1 MPAYK
6 SMMSISPKSGYH
18 AQSAAE
24 VISLLKTSEQGLTS
38 SQAEQKIY
46 AYGFNELK
54 KVAGPSP
61 LKIILSQFAS
71 PLVWILVVAIII
83 SLFLRERIDALVIG
97 IIVIINTILGFIQEY
112 KAEKAIDA
120 LKKLSSPKA
129 RVFRDGKEILI
140 ESRRLV
146 PGDVIVIREGDFI
159 AADARLI
166 QANSLKIEQA
176 SLTGESQAAGKST
189 AALDSATAL
198 ADRSNMV
205 YSSTLAVSGNGQA
218 VVTATGMDS
227 EIGRIAALIQ
237 ESPETTTPLQKKLR
251 QLGAYL
257 TIAVIAVA
265 AITFLAGVLRGQDW
279 SVMILTAIALAVA
292 AIPEGL
298 PAVITVSLALGV
310 QKMIQRHALVRK
322 LPAVETLGSVT
333 VICTDK
339 TGTLTHNQMTVKKI
353 LANHAVYDVSGSGYS
368 ANGEFLI
375 NSRKASTK
383 ELELLLKSGVYCN
396 NSRLEMQ
403 QQARKVIGDPT
414 EAALLVSAEKAGIKN
429 LSLKRV
435 KEIPFSAER
444 KMMTTIHQQGDKIIS
459 FSKGAVEII
468 LEKCDKILING
479 KIRRL
484 ERSDL
489 KNIYS
494 NNESFAKEALRVL
507 AFAYNDK
514 LTAKDNA
521 EQNMTFLGLQAMI
534 DPPRE
539 EVKESI
545 KKCQAAGI
553 RVIMITGD
561 HLLTAQAIAAKLNLE
576 GKAVTGRELAAEK
589 IDRIIEDTN
598 IFARVEPVQ
607 KLDLIAAL
615 KKKGH
620 IIAMTGDGV
629 NDAPALKKAD
639 IGISMGL
646 IGTDVAKEASDI
658 ILTDDNFASIVNAIE
673 EGRTIFDNIRKF
685 VNYLLSSNLAEIL
698 VIFLALLLGLPL
710 PLTVLQILWINL
722 ITDGLPAIALT
733 ADPAEKEIM
742 SRPPRPPKE
751 NIISKEVGA
760 DVIIL
765 GTLMAAMALLLFFL
779 YRNSPL
785 AKAQTIV
792 FTALVVFEITRLEL
806 IRARYKLPIFSN
818 MYLLAAV
825 AISLALQLLLLYTPL
840 GKFFGVVKLE
850 AADWLF
856 ILAAMLA
863 IVIISKA
870 IQGLKNK
877 IKNPNRSKLR
887 GIF

>member
-265 AITFLAGVLRGQDW
+265 VITFLAGVLRGQDW

-722 ITDGLPAIALT
+722 VTDGLPAIALT

>member
-722 ITDGLPAIALT
+722 VTDGLPAIALT

-806 IRARYKLPIFSN
+806 IRARYKLPIF
-818 MYLLAAV
+818 
-825 AISLALQLLLLYTPL
+825 
-840 GKFFGVVKLE
+840 
-850 AADWLF
+850 
-856 ILAAMLA
+856 
-863 IVIISKA
+863 
-870 IQGLKNK
+870 
-877 IKNPNRSKLR
+877 
-887 GIF
+887 

>member
-353 LANHAVYDVSGSGYS
+353 LANHLVYDVSGSGYS
-368 ANGEFLI
+368 TNGEFQI
-375 NSRKASTK
+375 NDRQISTK

-722 ITDGLPAIALT
+722 VTDGLPAIALT

>member
-615 KKKGH
+615 KK
-620 IIAMTGDGV
+620 
-629 NDAPALKKAD
+629 AD

-722 ITDGLPAIALT
+722 VTDGLPAIALT